1 MKNFYFS
8 RYFTFSLLFIVNL
21 AYSQML
27 QFDGIFLFSEGI
39 AGVKVDDKWGYID
52 RTGKYI
58 IAPRFDDVFL
68 FNEKIVS
75 VKVDGKWGCINKKG
89 KYIKKSIPKAL
100 REQVWIKYNGKRF
113 NKKCYVK

>member
-39 AGVKVDDKWGYID
+39 AGVKVDGKWGYIYKN
-52 RTGKYI
+52 GKYI
-58 IAPRFDDVFL
+58 IRPQFDEASYFL
-68 FNEKIVS
+68 EGVAGI
-75 VKVDGKWGCINKKG
+75 KVDGKWR
-89 KYIKKSIPKAL
+89 YIYK
-100 REQVWIKYNGKRF
+100 NGNFLVRR
-113 NKKCYVK
+113 